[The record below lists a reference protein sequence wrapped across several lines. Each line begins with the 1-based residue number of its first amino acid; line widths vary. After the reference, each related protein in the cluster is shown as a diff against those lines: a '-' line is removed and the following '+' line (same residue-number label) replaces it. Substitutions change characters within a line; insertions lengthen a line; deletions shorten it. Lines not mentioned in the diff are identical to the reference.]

1 MKNERGMALAIT
13 VFALVVVAALVAG
26 TFYAATQEQRTADN
40 TRRSVAALGA
50 AEAGID
56 DVVTNWSTKTSRLNK
71 MSNYPADSQSYG
83 SSASPLT
90 TPGGTG
96 TFYTT
101 VYRLNTNMF
110 LVDVTG
116 RDNSNA
122 TQAQGMGVGG
132 RERLGVLVKIQPI
145 NFNISASLMTRN
157 SVSLQGNAQVDGTD
171 NSPHLDNP
179 TDTVWNSCTTGSA
192 LAGVSTG
199 TGASV
204 TTGGNATV
212 NGQPPVQHDTA
223 ISSKFANVDSLYS
236 ALASRANIVLP
247 GGNYKT
253 DPVFTAG
260 NACNTTNTLNW
271 GDGTASN
278 ACSTYF
284 PIIHIT
290 GDVTLNGDVGQ
301 GILLVDGNISVQGSY
316 QFFGITIAKGSIGSA
331 GGGSTAAHFYGATMA
346 QDVNLTTTNTLS
358 GKATLLYSSCAVQT
372 ALTNVS
378 VTALL
383 KSRSWVQLY

>member
-26 TFYAATQEQRTADN
+26 TFYAATQEQRVADN
-40 TRRSVAALGA
+40 GRRSVAAFGA

-56 DVVTNWSTKTSRLNK
+56 DVVTNWSPSTLNK
-71 MSNYPADSQSYG
+71 MAVYPNTTFALA
-83 SSASPLT
+83 SASSMAS
-90 TPGGTG
+90 TPGGAG
-96 TFYTT
+96 RYYGS
-101 VYRLNTNMF
+101 VYRLNGSLF

-116 RDNSNA
+116 RDNSSG
-122 TQAQGMGVGG
+122 TQGQGVGVG
-132 RERLGVLVKIQPI
+132 ARDRIGVLVKIQPI
-145 NFNISASLMTRN
+145 NFNISASLMTKN

-171 NSPHLDNP
+171 NNPAVDNP
-179 TDTVWNSCTTGSA
+179 TDSVWNSCTTGSA

-199 TGASV
+199 TGSTV

-212 NGQPPVQHDTA
+212 NGNPPVSHDST

-236 ALASRANIVLP
+236 ALAARANIVLP

-253 DPVFTAG
+253 DPVVTNG
-260 NACNTTNTLNW
+260 SCTTSNTLNW
-271 GDGTASN
+271 GDGIASS

-290 GDVTLNGDVGQ
+290 GDVTLNGDQGQ
-301 GILLVDGNISVQGSY
+301 GILLVDGNISIQGSY

-346 QDVNLTTTNTLS
+346 QDVNLSTTNTLS

-378 VTALL
+378 VTSML

>member
-13 VFALVVVAALVAG
+13 IFALVVVAALVAG
-26 TFYAATQEQRTADN
+26 TFYAATQEQRTSDN

-56 DVVTNWSTKTSRLNK
+56 DVVTNWSTKTTRLNK

-96 TFYTT
+96 TYYTS
-101 VYRLNTNMF
+101 VYRLNNNMF

-122 TQAQGMGVGG
+122 TQGQGLGIGG
-132 RERLGVLVKIQPI
+132 RQRLGVLVKIQPI
-145 NFNISASLMTRN
+145 NFGIEASLMTRN
-157 SVSLQGNAQVDGTD
+157 GVNLQGNAQVDGTD
-171 NSPHLDNP
+171 NNP
-179 TDTVWNSCTTGSA
+179 IAGGTDSVWNSCTTGAAMS
-192 LAGVSTG
+192 GVATSTG
-199 TGASV
+199 AGV
-204 TTGGNATV
+204 TTGGNGAV
-212 NGQPPVQHDTA
+212 AGNPPVQHDSS
-223 ISSKFANVDSLYS
+223 ISSKFSNVDSLYS
-236 ALASRANIVLP
+236 VLASRANIVLP

-253 DPVFTAG
+253 APSFTG
-260 NACNTTNTLNW
+260 TACKTSDTFNW
-271 GDGTASN
+271 GDPTASDN
-278 ACSTYF
+278 CSTYF

-290 GDVTLNGDVGQ
+290 GDVTLNGDQGQ
-301 GILLVDGNISVQGSY
+301 GILLVDGNLSVQGSY
-316 QFFGITIAKGSIGSA
+316 QFFGITIVQGSIGSA

-346 QDVNLTTTNTLS
+346 QDVNLTTTNSLS

>member
-83 SSASPLT
+83 SSASPLQ
-90 TPGGTG
+90 TPGKTG
-96 TFYTT
+96 TYYTN

-110 LVDVTG
+110 LIDVTG

-122 TQAQGMGVGG
+122 TQAQGMGIGG
-132 RERLGVLVKIQPI
+132 RQRLGVLVKIQPI
-145 NFNISASLMTRN
+145 NFGISASLMTRN

-171 NSPHLDNP
+171 NSPQVDNP

-204 TTGGNATV
+204 STGGNATV
-212 NGQPPVQHDTA
+212 AGNPPVQHDSA

-253 DPVFTAG
+253 DPSFTG
-260 NACNTTNTLNW
+260 SACNTTDTFNW
-271 GDGTASN
+271 GDGTSNN

-358 GKATLLYSSCAVQT
+358 GKATLLYSSCAIQT

>member
-40 TRRSVAALGA
+40 TRRSVAAFGA

-56 DVVTNWSTKTSRLNK
+56 DVVTTWSLKTTRLNK
-71 MSNYPADSQSYG
+71 MSNYPADSQTYG
-83 SSASPLT
+83 TSSAMDT
-90 TPGGTG
+90 TPGRGG
-96 TFYTT
+96 RYYAT

-116 RDNSNA
+116 RDNASG
-122 TQAQGMGVGG
+122 TLGQGVGVGG
-132 RERLGVLVKIQPI
+132 RERLGALVKIQPI
-145 NFNISASLMTRN
+145 NFGISASLMTRN
-157 SVSLQGNAQVDGTD
+157 SVNLQGNAQVDGTD
-171 NSPHLDNP
+171 NNPLVDNP
-179 TDTVWNSCTTGSA
+179 TDSVWSSCTTGSA
-192 LAGVSTG
+192 LAGISTG
-199 TGASV
+199 TGTSV

-212 NGQPPVQHDTA
+212 NGQPPVQHDST

-236 ALASRANIVLP
+236 ALASRANIVLS
-247 GGNYKT
+247 GGNYRT
-253 DPVFTAG
+253 QPSFTG
-260 NACNTTNTLNW
+260 SACNTTDTFNW
-271 GDGTASN
+271 GDGMASTS
-278 ACSTYF
+278 CSTYF

-290 GDVTLNGDVGQ
+290 GDVTLNGTEGQ
-301 GILLVDGNISVQGSY
+301 GILLVDGNISIQGSY

-331 GGGSTAAHFYGATMA
+331 GGGSTAAHFFGATMA
-346 QDVNLTTTNTLS
+346 QDVNLSTTNTLS

-378 VTALL
+378 VTSML

>member
-40 TRRSVAALGA
+40 SRRSVAALGA

-71 MSNYPADSQSYG
+71 MGKYPADSQAYG
-83 SSASPLT
+83 SSGSPLT
-90 TPGGTG
+90 TPGGG
-96 TFYTT
+96 GRYYTT
-101 VYRLNTNMF
+101 VYRLNSNLF

-116 RDNSNA
+116 RDNASA
-122 TQAQGMGVGG
+122 SLAQGIGIGG
-132 RERLGVLVKIQPI
+132 RARLGVLVKIQPI

-171 NSPHLDNP
+171 NNPAVDNP

-199 TGASV
+199 TGATV

-212 NGQPPVQHDTA
+212 NGQPPVQHDTG
-223 ISSKFANVDSLYS
+223 ISSRFANVDSLYS
-236 ALASRANIVLP
+236 ALASRANIVLS

-253 DPVFTAG
+253 NPSFSG
-260 NACNTTNTLNW
+260 GACNTTDTFNW
-271 GDGTASN
+271 GDGVAST

-290 GDVTLNGDVGQ
+290 GDVTLNGDEGQ
-301 GILLVDGNISVQGSY
+301 GILLVDGSISVQGSY
-316 QFFGITIAKGSIGSA
+316 QFFGITIAKGSIGGA

-378 VTALL
+378 VTSLL

>member
-26 TFYAATQEQRTADN
+26 TFYAATQEQRVADN
-40 TRRSVAALGA
+40 GRRSVGAFGA

-56 DVVTNWSTKTSRLNK
+56 DVVTYWSPSVYNK
-71 MSNYPADSQSYG
+71 MAVYPNTTFAVASATSMDSTPGRSGRYYG
-83 SSASPLT
+83 S
-90 TPGGTG
+90 
-96 TFYTT
+96 
-101 VYRLNTNMF
+101 VYRLNGNLF

-122 TQAQGMGVGG
+122 TQGQGVGVG
-132 RERLGVLVKIQPI
+132 ARDRVGMLVKIQPI
-145 NFNISASLMTRN
+145 NFGISASLMTRN

-171 NSPHLDNP
+171 NSPQVDNP

-204 TTGGNATV
+204 STGGNATV
-212 NGQPPVQHDTA
+212 AGNPPVQHDST
-223 ISSKFANVDSLYS
+223 ISSRFANVDSLYL

-253 DPVFTAG
+253 NPSFTG
-260 NACNTTNTLNW
+260 SACNTTDTFNW
-271 GDGTASN
+271 GDGTSNN

-290 GDVTLNGDVGQ
+290 GDVTLNGNVGQ
-301 GILLVDGNISVQGSY
+301 GVLLVDGNISVQGSY

-378 VTALL
+378 VTTLL

>member
-26 TFYAATQEQRTADN
+26 TFYAATQEQRVADN
-40 TRRSVAALGA
+40 GRRSVAAFGA

-56 DVVTNWSTKTSRLNK
+56 DVVTNWSPSNYNK
-71 MSNYPADSQSYG
+71 MAVYPNTTFALASASSMAPTPVGGGRYYG
-83 SSASPLT
+83 SL
-90 TPGGTG
+90 
-96 TFYTT
+96 
-101 VYRLNTNMF
+101 YRLNGNLF

-116 RDNSNA
+116 RDNSSG
-122 TQAQGMGVGG
+122 TSAQGVGVGARDRIG
-132 RERLGVLVKIQPI
+132 MLVKIQPI
-145 NFNISASLMTRN
+145 NFNISGSLMTRN

-171 NSPHLDNP
+171 NSPQVDNP

-199 TGASV
+199 SGATVS
-204 TTGGNATV
+204 TGGNATI
-212 NGQPPVQHDTA
+212 NGNPPVQHDSA

-253 DPVFTAG
+253 DPAFTAS

-271 GDGTASN
+271 GDGTSNN

-378 VTALL
+378 VTSLL